1 MKEKLTKNLGLKLIS
16 LFCAFF
22 VWLAVVNIANPWKVG
37 TKEVLVEFINQEV
50 LERSNLT
57 YEIVGKK
64 TATISYRIRTKDDYR
79 VKQSDFRAY
88 ADFSEMY
95 DVTGAI
101 PIKVEVLK
109 NDELFQT
116 PPTVKAPE
124 VIKVRTEEMQTK
136 PFELQDK
143 SYGTPADGYVAG
155 TLTMTP
161 STVYVKGPVSLVGQI
176 SSLGIEFSVEGAVAD
191 VSDTVPVVFYDANG
205 NSLDLG
211 ESVKTL
217 SGDISYIMQ
226 ILKVKNLPIDFAT
239 TGEVKAGY
247 RFTGIECDVKNVPV
261 AGLKS
266 ALAEITS
273 ITVQSPELNIE
284 GATADKVCEIDL
296 ASYISPNVQIA
307 GMDDTKVKV
316 TLKVERLQE
325 KTYSANTKNITLNGK
340 ADIYDYDIVNEK
352 VDIKVHGLKDDLDS
366 LSVDKMNIAID
377 VTGMSPGTHDVKIAL
392 LLDDAYEIREFPV
405 CQIMVTVKADT
416 EDAPNEETT
425 KAAEATK
432 AAENT
437 KPAETVN
444 TKPAETVNTK
454 PTETTNASG
463 E

>member
-37 TKEVLVEFINQEV
+37 TKEVLVEFVNEGV
-50 LERSNLT
+50 LERANLT

-136 PFELQDK
+136 SFELQDK
-143 SYGTPADGYVAG
+143 SYGMPADGYVAG

-176 SSLGIEFSVEGAVAD
+176 SSMGIEFSVEAAIAD
-191 VSDTVPVVFYDANG
+191 VSGTVPVVFYDANG

-211 ESVKTL
+211 ESVKIL
-217 SGDISYIMQ
+217 SGDVFYTMQ
-226 ILKVKNLPIDFAT
+226 ILKVKNLPLDFAT

-247 RFTGIECDVKNVPV
+247 RFTGVECDIKNVPV

-296 ASYISPNVQIA
+296 ASYISPNIQIA

-316 TLKVERLQE
+316 TLKVEQLQE

-340 ADIYDYDIVNEK
+340 ADTYDYNIINDK
-352 VDIKVHGLKDDLDS
+352 VDIRVRGLKEDLDS

-377 VTGMSPGTHDVKIAL
+377 VTGMLPGSHDAKIAL
-392 LLDDAYEIREFPV
+392 LLDDAYEILDYPM
-405 CQIMVTVKADT
+405 CHIMVTVK
-416 EDAPNEETT
+416 EDADDIQSTEATKTAETT
-425 KAAEATK
+425 KAAEI
-432 AAENT
+432 T
-437 KPAETVN
+437 KPAETVSS
-444 TKPAETVNTK
+444 AVNTK
-454 PTETTNASG
+454 PMETTDGS
-463 E
+463 EE